1 MHMTHTP
8 ETRGAV
14 DRISDSIR
22 KALSAADRSSDIQ
35 DIIESARAALVEAE
49 AVSLFGIE
57 TPHPEFGS
65 VHWIVGRTDLPG
77 GDYLVLAIPDH
88 ADDDSGDW
96 DTGGWP
102 IFTAGADDL
111 SDAFRQLPAGF
122 VEAPLAMSAPEAELA
137 VA

>member
-14 DRISDSIR
+14 DRISESIR
-22 KALSAADRSSDIQ
+22 QALSAADSSSDIQ
-35 DIIESARAALVEAE
+35 DISESARAALVDAE

-57 TPHPEFGS
+57 TPHPDFGS

-77 GDYLVLAIPDH
+77 GDYLVLAIPGH
-88 ADDDSGDW
+88 ADGASGDW
-96 DTGGWP
+96 DSGGWP
-102 IFTAGADDL
+102 VFTAGADDL
-111 SDAFRQLPAGF
+111 ADAVRQLPAGF
-122 VEAPLAMSAPEAELA
+122 VEAPLAMNAPEPELV